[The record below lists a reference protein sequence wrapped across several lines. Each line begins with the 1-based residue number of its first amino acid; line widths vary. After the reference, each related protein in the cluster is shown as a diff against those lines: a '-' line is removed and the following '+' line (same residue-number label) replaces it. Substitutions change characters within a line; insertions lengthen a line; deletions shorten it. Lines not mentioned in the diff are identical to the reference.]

1 MDHQQR
7 AAIDVLQA
15 ELRRLDAA
23 LERARDAGFAA
34 LGRLDLEIMADIVRF
49 REDVPGMSA
58 AGREIRREIR
68 DGVERQKAPR
78 AAVEAQDFA
87 VLFRAGDPQGASRD
101 DQSAEVG
108 QSAKAGPAEAGP
120 AQVFGIVR
128 ARSAA
133 EATAICRAQ
142 ISAFVG
148 NLAVVTWAW
157 PACDGP
163 GLASDGITA
172 EAIKT
177 VTHVA
182 SLLDIEPAVK

>member
-1 MDHQQR
+1 MDHQQL

-23 LERARDAGFAA
+23 LEGARDAGLAG
-34 LGRLDLEIMADIVRF
+34 LGRLDLEILADIVRF
-49 REDVPGMSA
+49 REDSAGMSA

-68 DGVERQKAPR
+68 DEVDRQKAPR

-87 VLFRAGDPQGASRD
+87 VLFRAGDPQGDRL
-101 DQSAEVG
+101 AEG
-108 QSAKAGPAEAGP
+108 RPADAGPV
-120 AQVFGIVR
+120 QVFGIVR

-142 ISAFVG
+142 INALVG
-148 NLAVVTWAW
+148 TLAVVTWAW
-157 PACDGP
+157 PASDVP

-172 EAIKT
+172 DAIKT

-182 SLLDIEPAVK
+182 SLLDAEPAVK